1 MTKKLFDDGA
11 LMEFDAVVVS
21 CEQTKKG
28 YEIILDKT
36 AFFPEGGGQSADKGE
51 IGGIEV
57 LDVQER
63 GEDVVHTIA
72 TPVSGEVEGKID
84 WPLRFVRMQNHCAEH
99 ILSGV
104 IHKMFGYNNVGFH
117 MNDSLITFDVD
128 GPLTAEDIE
137 RVEKDANNAVFQN
150 AEITVSYPSAEEL
163 CKIDCRSKI
172 ELTDGVRL
180 ITVDGFD
187 TCACCAP
194 HPMRAGEIGLIKIV
208 NFSAFKGGTRIEM
221 VAGSLALKDYS
232 YLHNTAKTIM
242 KQLSAKREEIAEQ
255 VQKLGDDL
263 GSAKAEIKAL
273 NEKLAEAALK
283 IEMVGNTLV
292 GFTKDADFNALRNIA
307 NGKINDAEYIAL
319 FAETADGFNYLV
331 ASKEGDTRSIAKALN
346 ENFSGKGGGRPD
358 CVQGKISKTDKT
370 QGGHKHEQQQFQR
383 QQQQNQR
390 TRGKSGYGT
399 VQI

>member
-1 MTKKLFDDGA
+1 MTEKLYLNDSYVKEFTA
-11 LMEFDAVVVS
+11 LVLS
-21 CEQTKKG
+21 CTKNG
-28 YEIILDKT
+28 ENYEVILDRT
-36 AFFPEGGGQSADKGE
+36 AFFPEGGGQAPDKGE

-57 LDVQER
+57 LNVQER
-63 GEDVVHTIA
+63 GEEVVHTLA

-84 WPLRFVRMQNHCAEH
+84 WALRFSRMQNHCAEH

-128 GPLTAEDIE
+128 GHLTAEDIE
-137 RVEKDANNAVFQN
+137 RVETEANNAVFQN
-150 AEITVSYPSAEEL
+150 AEITVSYPTAEEL

-208 NFSAFKGGTRIEM
+208 SFSAFKGGTRIEM

-232 YLHNTAKTIM
+232 YLHNAAKTIM

-255 VQKLGDDL
+255 VAKLGDDL
-263 GSAKAEIKAL
+263 ADARIEIKAL

-283 IEMVGNTLV
+283 TEMVENTLV
-292 GFTKDADFNALRNIA
+292 GFTKDADFNVLRNIA
-307 NGKINDAEYIAL
+307 NGKLDDTEYIAL
-319 FAETADGFNYLV
+319 FAETEDGFNYLV
-331 ASKEGDTRSIAKALN
+331 ASKTGDTRSIAKTLN

-358 CVQGKISKTDKT
+358 CVQGKIAKCDK
-370 QGGHKHEQQQFQR
+370 
-383 QQQQNQR
+383 QNLIEVF
-390 TRGKSGYGT
+390 KS
-399 VQI
+399 

>member
-1 MTKKLFDDGA
+1 MTEKLYLNDSYVKEFTA
-11 LMEFDAVVVS
+11 LVLS
-21 CEQTKKG
+21 CTKNG
-28 YEIILDKT
+28 ENYEVILDRT

-63 GEDVVHTIA
+63 GEDVVHTTA
-72 TPVSGEVEGKID
+72 LPVSGEVECKID
-84 WPLRFVRMQNHCAEH
+84 WALRFVRMQNHCAEH

-137 RVEKDANNAVFQN
+137 RVEKDANKAVFQN
-150 AEITVSYPSAEEL
+150 AEITVSYPTADEFE
-163 CKIDCRSKI
+163 KIDCRSKI

-180 ITVDGFD
+180 ITVAGFD

-242 KQLSAKREEIAEQ
+242 KQLSAKREEITEQ
-255 VQKLGDDL
+255 VQKLGEDL

-273 NEKLAEAALK
+273 NEKLAEASLNTA
-283 IEMVGNTLV
+283 MVGNTLV

-331 ASKEGDTRSIAKALN
+331 ASKEGDTRSFAKALN

-358 CVQGKISKTDKT
+358 CVQGKIAKTDK
-370 QGGHKHEQQQFQR
+370 QSLMDILK
-383 QQQQNQR
+383 
-390 TRGKSGYGT
+390 
-399 VQI
+399 